1 MLFLLNDIMKTDI
14 KTVQIL
20 ISLLKQ
26 FEIKNIVISPGTRH
40 VAFVHCVEM
49 DPFFKCFSVVDE
61 RSAAYLALGLS
72 KALCKPVC
80 FVCTSS
86 TASCNYMPAIQE
98 AFEEGIQ
105 LVALTSDKSRYSRY
119 HGASQVID
127 QVNMYHP
134 YCRKAVDVPIVK
146 DDDDYWYCNRC
157 INEALLELNH
167 HGRGPVQIN
176 FLEPLS
182 VPQLSTF
189 TEGEIPVTRKISRI
203 DGEINWSY
211 WSNRLLQKKK
221 ILVICGQ
228 YYEQNNILSEKL
240 KTFEE
245 GYNAVVSYENF
256 SNVRGRGFVL
266 NPLVSQ
272 TMNSDEVIALKPD
285 LIITFGTKAFTALI
299 GRVSN
304 MSIEHWDINDE
315 GRVFDTT
322 RGLSIIFEC
331 SPAYFFGNVSQYGKS
346 NDGLYYNNW
355 NEILSKRKVDITDYS
370 NLYVAKRVLDCL
382 PSNVLIHTS
391 VLNNMK
397 FANYFELPENARVF
411 GNICADGIDG
421 ALSTFLGQ
429 ADAYEGLSLLMI
441 GDLSFLYDLNA
452 IKLIQSNK
460 IRILLINNYAGGEF
474 HYNISKQR
482 ISSLDLH
489 IAAGHNTKIEQTT
502 SLAGIEYLRASDK
515 ASLETALV
523 DFYKSSDSPVLLE
536 VFTDAN
542 NDGITLRT
550 FLATNQTDTK
560 HAKRMKAIRKI
571 IGDKTIDFLKSIKH
585 S

>member
-1 MLFLLNDIMKTDI
+1 MKTDI

-26 FEIKNIVISPGTRH
+26 FEIKHIVISPGTRH
-40 VAFVHCVEM
+40 VAFVHCVET
-49 DPFFKCFSVVDE
+49 DSFFKCYSVVDE
-61 RSAAYLALGLS
+61 RSAAYMALGLS
-72 KALCKPVC
+72 KALSKPVC

-98 AFEEGIQ
+98 AYEEGIQ
-105 LVALTSDKSRYSRY
+105 LVALTADKSRYSRY

-146 DDDDYWYCNRC
+146 DEDDYWYCNRC

-167 HGRGPVQIN
+167 HGSGPVQIN

-189 TEGEIPVTRKISRI
+189 SEGEIPSTRKISRI
-203 DGEINWSY
+203 DGEINWQH
-211 WSNRLLQKKK
+211 WSNCLLQKKR

-228 YYEQNNILSEKL
+228 YYEQSNELSEKL
-240 KTFEE
+240 KAFAKR
-245 GYNAVVSYENF
+245 YNAVVAYENF
-256 SNVRGRGFVL
+256 SNLRGDGFVL

-272 TMNSDEVIALKPD
+272 TMNSDEVKALKPD
-285 LIITFGTKAFTALI
+285 LIITFGTKAFTTLI

-322 RGLSIIFEC
+322 RGLSNIFEC
-331 SPAYFFGNVSQYGKS
+331 SPTVFFGSISQYGQS
-346 NDGLYYNNW
+346 NDGLYYKYW
-355 NEILSKRKVDITDYS
+355 KEVLSKRKVEITEYS
-370 NLYVAKRVLDCL
+370 NLYVAKRVLDNL

-397 FANYFELPENARVF
+397 FANYFELPENVRVF

-429 ADAYEGLSLLMI
+429 ANAYDGLSLLMI

-452 IKLIQSNK
+452 IELIKSNK

-482 ISSLDLH
+482 ISTLDLH
-489 IAAGHNTKIEQTT
+489 IAAGHDKQVKQTT
-502 SLAGIEYLRASDK
+502 CLAGIKYLTASDK
-515 ASLETALV
+515 DSLETALV
-523 DFYKSSDSPVLLE
+523 EFYKPSDCPVLLE

-542 NDGITLRT
+542 NDGITLRA
-550 FLATNQTDTK
+550 FLGSNHTDTK
-560 HAKRMKAIRKI
+560 YAKRMKAIRRI
-571 IGDKTIDFLKSIKH
+571 IGNRTVERIKRLINH
-585 S
+585 GG